1 MWAPSARFTSR
12 SASNASA
19 ELRSSEVTMLRNRAR
34 GAVGLGLTILMA
46 SVSAPAVAASALV
59 PSLGSPTPRSAVV
72 TAHLQAAPQLP
83 RGSSE
88 VGPLPTSEQL
98 SLSVLVPSR
107 DPAGLAAL
115 ADAVSQPGGRERGAY
130 LSESQFADRFGGD
143 PAVISALRAH
153 LRAEG
158 LVVTAE
164 TANHLAL
171 SVQAPAG
178 TAERAFGVSLVRQR
192 LGGHIF
198 FTNTSPATLP
208 AGSAGVLGLDD
219 LALARQA
226 TGPRAAP
233 GNSSACPTAGS
244 GPAYLPSQIAQAYGL
259 DSLYSNG
266 FSGAGQTVASF
277 ELADYSDSDVAV
289 YTGCFG
295 GSDADVSRVL
305 TDGGAPIG
313 SGTSE
318 ATADVENLLGLAP
331 DLHIVVYEA
340 PDSAQ
345 GIYDNY
351 AAIISQDRTQVV
363 ATSWGQCEPLTTP
376 AMVEGENTLF
386 QEAAVQGQTV
396 VAASGDSGSEDCYQ
410 AGLDPDPELA
420 VDDPAS
426 QPFVTG
432 VGGTS
437 LVSVSPR
444 QESVWNA
451 SGGSGGGGVSQV
463 WAMPAYQHAS
473 VNSLSSGSPCGAGSG
488 YCREVPDVSASADAD
503 HGYYFYCEAGDCAG
517 AGWASVGGTSLA
529 SPVWA
534 ALVALSNQACPAG
547 PAGFLNPTLYEAGG
561 GAIASGATND
571 IVAGNNDLLNR
582 YGLYPATPGYDMA
595 SGLGSPA
602 VPALAAELCSTVT
615 AARPKPPGYRLVAS
629 DGGIFDYGSA
639 GFYGST
645 GAERLNQPVV
655 GMATTPDGRGYW
667 LVAAD
672 GGIFTFGDAGFF
684 GSTGAERLNQPIVG
698 MAGTPDG
705 RGYWLVAA
713 DGGIFTFGDA
723 GFHGSGSGQ
732 TSRSRVVGMSPDAA
746 TGGYW
751 MATASGLVLAFNA
764 PSFGP
769 APTLSAPVVGLAATP
784 DDAGLRLAG
793 SDGNV
798 YTLGDASEL
807 GDLQGTA
814 LARPVVGVA
823 STASGAGY
831 WLVAS
836 DGGIFS
842 FGDAAFLGSAG
853 AIRLTRPI
861 LGMAASS

>member
-1 MWAPSARFTSR
+1 MMAT
-12 SASNASA
+12 
-19 ELRSSEVTMLRNRAR
+19 LRRRA
-34 GAVGLGLTILMA
+34 LGLSLAAVIVA
-46 SVSAPAVAASALV
+46 APATSAAGLV
-59 PSLGSPTPRSAVV
+59 PSSATSPPLAASSLP
-72 TAHLQAAPQLP
+72 HLQPAPELP
-83 RGSSE
+83 RGSVR
-88 VGPLPTSEQL
+88 VGRLPESSQL
-98 SLSVLVPSR
+98 RLSVLIPSQ
-107 DPAGLAAL
+107 DPGGLAAL

-130 LSESQFADRFGGD
+130 LSESQFAERFGGD
-143 PAVISALRAH
+143 PAVISALRSR

-158 LVVTAE
+158 LAVTDVTAD
-164 TANHLAL
+164 HLSL
-171 SVQAPAG
+171 TVHGPAG
-178 TAERAFGVSLVRQR
+178 AVERAFGVSLVRQR
-192 LGGHIF
+192 VGGRTF
-198 FTNTSPATLP
+198 FANTSPATIP
-208 AGSAGVLGLDD
+208 AGAAGVLGLDTV
-219 LALARQA
+219 ALAGTA
-226 TGPRAAP
+226 TTSLRAAQ
-233 GNSSACPTAGS
+233 NSSACPVSGS
-244 GPAYLPSQIAQAYGL
+244 GSAYLPSQIAQAYGL
-259 DSLYSNG
+259 DSLYANG
-266 FSGAGQTVASF
+266 FSGAGQTIASF
-277 ELADYSDSDVAV
+277 ELADYSDADVSL
-289 YTGCFG
+289 YTSCFG
-295 GSDADVSRVL
+295 GSDANVSRVL
-305 TDGGAPIG
+305 TDGGASIG

-331 DLHIVVYEA
+331 DLHILVYEA

-351 AAIISQDRTQVV
+351 AAIISQDRAQVL
-363 ATSWGQCEPLTTP
+363 ATSWGQCEPFTTP
-376 AMVEGENTLF
+376 AMEAGENTLF

-410 AGLDPDPELA
+410 AGVDPDPELA

-426 QPFVTG
+426 QPYVTG

-437 LVSVSPR
+437 LLSASPR
-444 QESVWNA
+444 SETVWNA
-451 SGGSGGGGVSQV
+451 SGGAGGGGISQD
-463 WAMPAYQHAS
+463 WAMPAYQHGTVS
-473 VNSLSSGSPCGAGSG
+473 SLSSGSPCGAGSG
-488 YCREVPDVSASADAD
+488 DCREVPDVSASADAN

-547 PAGFLNPTLYEAGG
+547 PAGFINPTLYEVGG
-561 GAIASGATND
+561 GATVSGATND
-571 IVAGNNDLLNR
+571 VVAGNNDLLNL
-582 YGLYPATPGYDMA
+582 YGLYPAAPGYDMA
-595 SGLGSPA
+595 SGLGSPVA
-602 VPALAAELCSTVT
+602 PVLAAELCSTAT
-615 AARPKPPGYRLVAS
+615 ATASRSAVPGYRLVAS

-655 GMATTPDGRGYW
+655 GMTAAPDGRGYW

-698 MAGTPDG
+698 MAATADG

-723 GFHGSGSGQ
+723 GFYGSGSGRIG
-732 TSRSRVVGMSPDAA
+732 RSRVVGMAPDTA

-751 MATASGLVLAFNA
+751 ISTASGVVFAFNA

-769 APTLSAPVVGLAATP
+769 APTLTAPVVGLAATP

-798 YTLGDASEL
+798 YSLGDATDR
-807 GDLQGTA
+807 GNLQGTA
-814 LARPVVGVA
+814 LARPVVGIA
-823 STASGAGY
+823 STPSGDGY

-853 AIRLTRPI
+853 AIRLVRPI
-861 LGMAASS
+861 VGMAASP

>member
-1 MWAPSARFTSR
+1 GA
-12 SASNASA
+12 
-19 ELRSSEVTMLRNRAR
+19 
-34 GAVGLGLTILMA
+34 GAVPA
-46 SVSAPAVAASALV
+46 SQP
-59 PSLGSPTPRSAVV
+59 
-72 TAHLQAAPQLP
+72 
-83 RGSSE
+83 
-88 VGPLPTSEQL
+88 L

-115 ADAVSQPGGRERGAY
+115 AQAVSQPGGRKRGAY
-130 LSESQFADRFGGD
+130 LSESQFAERFGGD
-143 PAVISALRAH
+143 PGVISALRTR
-153 LRAEG
+153 LRADG
-158 LVVTAE
+158 LAVTAE
-164 TANHLAL
+164 AADHLSL
-171 SVQAPAG
+171 SVQAPAA
-178 TAERAFGVSLVRQR
+178 TVERAFGVSLGRER
-192 LGGHIF
+192 LNGRLF
-198 FTNTSPATLP
+198 FANTSPATVP
-208 AGSAGVLGLDD
+208 AGSDGVLGLDD
-219 LALARQA
+219 LALAGRA
-226 TGPRAAP
+226 RSPASPR
-233 GNSSACPTAGS
+233 NSSACPTAGS
-244 GPAYLPSQIAQAYGL
+244 GSAYLPSQIAQAYGL
-259 DSLYSNG
+259 TSLYDNG

-277 ELADYSDSDVAV
+277 ELADYSDSDVTA
-289 YTGCFG
+289 YTACFG
-295 GSDADVSRVL
+295 GNDADVSRVL
-305 TDGGAPIG
+305 TDGGASIG

-331 DLHIVVYEA
+331 DLHIQVYEA

-351 AAIISQDRTQVV
+351 AAIISQDRAQVV

-410 AGLDPDPELA
+410 AGVNPDPELA

-426 QPFVTG
+426 QPYVTG

-437 LVSVSPR
+437 LVSASPR
-444 QESVWNA
+444 DETVWNA
-451 SGGSGGGGVSQV
+451 SGGSGGGGISQD
-463 WAMPAYQHAS
+463 WAMPAYQQGVVS
-473 VNSLSSGSPCGAGSG
+473 SLSSGSPCGAGSG
-488 YCREVPDVSASADAD
+488 DCREVPDVSASADAN

-534 ALVALSNQACPAG
+534 ALVALSNQTCPAG
-547 PAGFLNPTLYEAGG
+547 PAGFLNPTLYEVGG
-561 GAIASGATND
+561 GAIATGATND
-571 IVAGNNDLLNR
+571 IVSGNNDLLGR

-595 SGLGSPA
+595 SGLGSPVA
-602 VPALAAELCSTVT
+602 PVLASELCSSITST
-615 AARPKPPGYRLVAS
+615 RTSSPGYRLVAS

-639 GFYGST
+639 AFYGST
-645 GAERLNQPVV
+645 GAERLNRPVV
-655 GMATTPDGRGYW
+655 GMAATPDGRGYW

-698 MAGTPDG
+698 MAATPDG

-723 GFHGSGSGQ
+723 TFHGSGSGQ
-732 TSRSRVVGMSPDAA
+732 IGLSRVVGMAPDSA

-751 MATASGLVLAFNA
+751 LATASGTVLAFDA

-798 YTLGDASEL
+798 YALGDATQL
-807 GDLQGTA
+807 GNLQGTA
-814 LARPVVGVA
+814 LAQPVVGMA
-823 STASGAGY
+823 STASGDGY

-853 AIRLTRPI
+853 AIRLVRPI